1 MVKSDATPS
10 RRLHSESKEDPRE
23 SSWRDYSCLG
33 NYCPM
38 RAKHC
43 HIPRPPSL
51 EDFRQIAK
59 IQLNCQN
66 FAAVDSLPET

>member
-1 MVKSDATPS
+1 MFGELLPNEGETLP
-10 RRLHSESKEDPRE
+10 HSP
-23 SSWRDYSCLG
+23 
-33 NYCPM
+33 
-38 RAKHC
+38 
-43 HIPRPPSL
+43 PPSL